1 MEKKVGAQRLIRAV
15 RRATYYQIY
24 NYKAIKKIIE
34 GGLDILF
41 DQEQAA
47 PVQASL
53 PFHENIRGKDHY
65 K

>member
-1 MEKKVGAQRLIRAV
+1 VGSLRLIQAV
-15 RRATYYQIY
+15 QRATFYQIY

-41 DQEQAA
+41 AQEQNA
-47 PVQASL
+47 PQQASL
-53 PFHENIRGKDHY
+53 PFHENIRGKEQY